1 MSIPGSVLAGRPS
14 PLTWLPE
21 LTIERRRTLI
31 VGLALA
37 GVLAALRIGW
47 NLAYDND
54 LFLDS
59 WVLVH
64 VLDVLGGGAD
74 RMPRATLTLEYPLS
88 YLPTLPIS
96 VLLGPADTVK
106 YVYPVIASLAAVP
119 AYAMLRHGPAPVLG
133 VFALLLLPDL
143 AVKGLTGTPQG
154 MALPLFVLAFYFA
167 MAENRTGFVLTSAAI
182 LFTHHLTGMV
192 TLVVYYTVVAMPGS
206 REPGWLKS
214 EAPYLLFFACWPL
227 YWAWTF
233 FQTDQSYIWPIF
245 LTLATVAG
253 GTSAVLLYAV
263 MPRIKGITAYVGA
276 IVKRIPPHIVIE
288 GAILIGLVGWLLS
301 TKTLDSPGL
310 SSAAIANR
318 AVVAIYA
325 ALLFI
330 CALAVLAR
338 GHLGLVLM
346 FGTLGWLGFLVMPTG
361 CHRVFDGLRLAD
373 YAILG
378 GLVGLMAPG
387 LEARWR
393 QPAIVLAIALVFTAG
408 ALRME
413 VGRDRLFGITD
424 GQYAAASWIEANT
437 EPGVSIATDTKMSLL
452 ILGEANRS
460 ATFEGSR
467 WLFDGTPIG
476 PTITTLN
483 SEGPSF
489 FNHPITHVMLTDY
502 MVTRGADVGWFGA
515 TTVVRPEMYDE
526 LDRIGERVYV
536 HDGVTIW
543 ALDQDRTTGDG
554 RREFASKSALTV
566 LTDRFFGA
574 LPIVGRGGVC
584 D

>member
-21 LTIERRRTLI
+21 LTIERRRTLV

-37 GVLAALRIGW
+37 ALLAALRIGW

-106 YVYPVIASLAAVP
+106 YIYPVIASLAAVP

-154 MALPLFVLAFYFA
+154 IALPLFVLAFYFA
-167 MAENRTGFVLTSAAI
+167 LAENRPGFVLTAAAI

-206 REPGWLKS
+206 REPGWLKR

-253 GTSAVLLYAV
+253 GTSAILLYAA
-263 MPRIKGITAYVGA
+263 MPRVKGITEYVGV
-276 IVKRIPPHIVIE
+276 IVKRIPAHIVVE
-288 GAILIGLVGWLLS
+288 GVILVALVGWLLS
-301 TKTLDSPGL
+301 TRTLDSPGL

-346 FGTLGWLGFLVMPTG
+346 CGTLGWLGFLVMPTG

-387 LEARWR
+387 LDARWR
-393 QPAIVLAIALVFTAG
+393 QPAIVLAIALVFVSG

-424 GQYAAASWIEANT
+424 GQYAAASWIEGNT

-489 FNHPITHVMLTDY
+489 FDHPITHVMLTDY

>member
-21 LTIERRRTLI
+21 LTIERRRTLV

-37 GVLAALRIGW
+37 GLLAALRIAW

-88 YLPTLPIS
+88 YLPTLPVS

-106 YVYPVIASLAAVP
+106 YVYPIIASLAAVP

-154 MALPLFVLAFYFA
+154 IALPLFVLAFYFA
-167 MAENRTGFVLTSAAI
+167 LAENRPGFVLTAAAI

-206 REPGWLKS
+206 REPGWLNR

-253 GTSAVLLYAV
+253 GTSAILLYAA
-263 MPRIKGITAYVGA
+263 MPRVKGITEYVGV
-276 IVKRIPPHIVIE
+276 IVKRIPAHIVVE
-288 GAILIGLVGWLLS
+288 GVTLVALVGWLLS
-301 TKTLDSPGL
+301 TRTLDSPGL
-310 SSAAIANR
+310 
-318 AVVAIYA
+318 
-325 ALLFI
+325 
-330 CALAVLAR
+330 
-338 GHLGLVLM
+338 
-346 FGTLGWLGFLVMPTG
+346 
-361 CHRVFDGLRLAD
+361 
-373 YAILG
+373 
-378 GLVGLMAPG
+378 
-387 LEARWR
+387 
-393 QPAIVLAIALVFTAG
+393 
-408 ALRME
+408 
-413 VGRDRLFGITD
+413 
-424 GQYAAASWIEANT
+424 
-437 EPGVSIATDTKMSLL
+437 
-452 ILGEANRS
+452 
-460 ATFEGSR
+460 
-467 WLFDGTPIG
+467 
-476 PTITTLN
+476 
-483 SEGPSF
+483 
-489 FNHPITHVMLTDY
+489 
-502 MVTRGADVGWFGA
+502 
-515 TTVVRPEMYDE
+515 
-526 LDRIGERVYV
+526 
-536 HDGVTIW
+536 
-543 ALDQDRTTGDG
+543 
-554 RREFASKSALTV
+554 
-566 LTDRFFGA
+566 
-574 LPIVGRGGVC
+574 
-584 D
+584 